1 MDLRGLPRWKLIII
15 VACAV
20 LTVCVACAIAVLIFS
35 VALADKASKP
45 AITSTAKA
53 DLALATAQTE
63 TVTPTA
69 TPKPTDT
76 PPPPTLVPLPTDT
89 IVPPTAPPIVIV
101 VTQIVTV
108 TAAPTA
114 LPAATAVTVRPTRRP
129 VTPTPPTP
137 TKTPIPPFTGII
149 AGGFVNCT
157 YTGVTGRVK
166 HANDQPYPGVTVG
179 VWSDIWEGAVSWP
192 SDLSGKYTVDLGGNI
207 PPGKFYVAVVEPT
220 TCGTRDGRT
229 TAIGCRRRSNVIK
242 VTTTGNCTVGNAV
255 QVPVVDFV
263 GP

>member
-1 MDLRGLPRWKLIII
+1 
-15 VACAV
+15 
-20 LTVCVACAIAVLIFS
+20 VACAIAALIFS
-35 VALADKASKP
+35 LMLADKDSKL

-53 DLALATAQTE
+53 EMALAAAQTE
-63 TVTPTA
+63 TDTPTV

-76 PPPPTLVPLPTDT
+76 PPPATLVLLPTDT
-89 IVPPTAPPIVIV
+89 IVPPTDPPIVIV

-114 LPAATAVTVRPTRRP
+114 LPTATTLTVRPTRRP

-166 HANDQPYPGVTVG
+166 HANDQPYAGVTVG
-179 VWSDIWEGAVSWP
+179 VWSDTWEGAVSWP

-220 TCGTRDGRT
+220 TCSTLDGRT
-229 TAIGCRRRSNVIK
+229 TASSCKRRSNVVM
-242 VTTTGNCTVGNAV
+242 VTTTANCTGSNAV

>member
-1 MDLRGLPRWKLIII
+1 MNLRGLPKWKLVIMA
-15 VACAV
+15 ACAAFM
-20 LTVCVACAIAVLIFS
+20 VCVACAIAALIFS
-35 VALADKASKP
+35 AALADKTSKP
-45 AITSTAKA
+45 AITSTARA
-53 DLALATAQTE
+53 DLAPAAAQTG
-63 TVTPTA
+63 TATPTV
-69 TPKPTDT
+69 TPKPTHT
-76 PPPPTLVPLPTDT
+76 PPLPTLVPLPTAT
-89 IVPPTAPPIVIV
+89 TVPPTEPPIVIV

-114 LPAATAVTVRPTRRP
+114 LPTATTLTVRPTRRP

-157 YTGVTGRVK
+157 YTGVTGHVK
-166 HANDQPYPGVTVG
+166 HANGQPYAGVTVG
-179 VWSDIWEGAVSWP
+179 VWSDTWEGAVSWP

-207 PPGKFYVAVVEPT
+207 SPGKFYVAVVELT
-220 TCGTRDGRT
+220 TCSTQEGRT
-229 TAIGCRRRSNVIK
+229 TASGCQRRSNVIN
-242 VTTTGNCTVGNAV
+242 VTTTANCTGGNAV

>member
-1 MDLRGLPRWKLIII
+1 MPSVLHREKMKNRLRLVVGLVLGSAMLGCSVSQLAPKTQTSIPAPPTRTPRP
-15 VACAV
+15 
-20 LTVCVACAIAVLIFS
+20 TFTIA
-35 VALADKASKP
+35 
-45 AITSTAKA
+45 
-53 DLALATAQTE
+53 
-63 TVTPTA
+63 
-69 TPKPTDT
+69 
-76 PPPPTLVPLPTDT
+76 PPPTITPLPTDT
-89 IVPPTAPPIVIV
+89 TVPPTDPPIVIV

-114 LPAATAVTVRPTRRP
+114 LPTATALTVRPTRRP

-179 VWSDIWEGAVSWP
+179 VWSDTWEGAVSWP
-192 SDLSGKYTVDLGGNI
+192 SDLNGKYTVDLGGNI

-229 TAIGCRRRSNVIK
+229 TASGCQRRSGVIK
-242 VTTTGNCTVGNAV
+242 VTTTADCTGGSAV